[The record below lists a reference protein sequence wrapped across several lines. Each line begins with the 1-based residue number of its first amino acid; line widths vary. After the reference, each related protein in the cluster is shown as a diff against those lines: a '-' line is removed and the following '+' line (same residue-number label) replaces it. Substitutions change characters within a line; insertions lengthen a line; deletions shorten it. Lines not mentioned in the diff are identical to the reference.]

1 MEGFGPPAH
10 GTVCAGRKVV
20 EQPVNW
26 ETEMDRLSES
36 GAIAGS
42 KEPRTCRA
50 HATPRRRPGNWPAGL
65 RAVASAR
72 RAAAFPVLC
81 ATLAGVPGCRQPGMR
96 EA

>member
-1 MEGFGPPAH
+1 
-10 GTVCAGRKVV
+10 
-20 EQPVNW
+20 
-26 ETEMDRLSES
+26 MDRLSES

-65 RAVASAR
+65 RAARSRAVASAR

-81 ATLAGVPGCRQPGMR
+81 ATLASVPGCRQPGMR